1 MMHVRNLM
9 ESRPILSRVPDQSV
23 ITSENG
29 NKGSRYTPGDYRLAT
44 RSSDGSYIFVYSTQ
58 GKQFTI
64 DMSKISGYQVNA
76 WWYNPRDG
84 KCYDN
89 SGDQITKPLGPYSAS
104 GTMTFDPPG
113 ESGAGRDWILVLDD
127 ALKEFGIPGGR

>member
-1 MMHVRNLM
+1 MC
-9 ESRPILSRVPDQSV
+9 
-23 ITSENG
+23 
-29 NKGSRYTPGDYRLAT
+29 
-44 RSSDGSYIFVYSTQ
+44 
-58 GKQFTI
+58 TI

-89 SGDQITKPLGPYSAS
+89 SGDQITKPFGPYPAS

-113 ESGAGRDWILVLDD
+113 ETGTGRDWILVLDD
-127 ALKEFGIPGGR
+127 ALKEFGIPGEK